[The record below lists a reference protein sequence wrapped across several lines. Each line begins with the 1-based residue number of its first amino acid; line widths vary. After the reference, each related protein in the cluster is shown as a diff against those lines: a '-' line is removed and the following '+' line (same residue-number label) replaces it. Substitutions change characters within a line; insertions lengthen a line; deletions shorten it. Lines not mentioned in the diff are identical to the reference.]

1 MKGKIMLVKNWMRQ
15 PVVTISSNDTMYMAR
30 KIMTENNIRS
40 LPVVKGKHLVGLIT
54 DRELKR
60 AEASDATSLDVF
72 ELNYLLK
79 KVKVEKIM
87 RTRPV
92 TISFDATL
100 SEAAE
105 IMLEQKL
112 DALPVMTEGSKLIGI
127 LTQTDVERA
136 ILTLTAFGRRGIQ
149 FGIRISD
156 MQSLLMEL
164 IDTIC
169 NTPAQLASLITTDPM
184 EGENMREAY
193 FHVYGVVREKLP
205 GLIIELQQK
214 GDLLY
219 IVDLRNGERRIFEG

>member
-1 MKGKIMLVKNWMRQ
+1 MLVKNWMRQ

-136 ILTLTAFGRRGIQ
+136 ILTLTAFG
-149 FGIRISD
+149 
-156 MQSLLMEL
+156 
-164 IDTIC
+164 
-169 NTPAQLASLITTDPM
+169 
-184 EGENMREAY
+184 
-193 FHVYGVVREKLP
+193 
-205 GLIIELQQK
+205 
-214 GDLLY
+214 
-219 IVDLRNGERRIFEG
+219 

>member
-1 MKGKIMLVKNWMRQ
+1 
-15 PVVTISSNDTMYMAR
+15 
-30 KIMTENNIRS
+30 
-40 LPVVKGKHLVGLIT
+40 
-54 DRELKR
+54 
-60 AEASDATSLDVF
+60 
-72 ELNYLLK
+72 
-79 KVKVEKIM
+79 
-87 RTRPV
+87 
-92 TISFDATL
+92 
-100 SEAAE
+100 
-105 IMLEQKL
+105 
-112 DALPVMTEGSKLIGI
+112 
-127 LTQTDVERA
+127 
-136 ILTLTAFGRRGIQ
+136 
-149 FGIRISD
+149 